1 MMQYITLGIVVFAAG
16 FVLLAL
22 AVFLRYR
29 ELWQR
34 AQMAHCKQPFVRLI
48 LLHHQGVPVRVLL
61 DSYIRTRHAKI
72 DVPFERYLTLYRSGG
87 NPTRVS
93 MALVTARA
101 AHLDLDFDTLADIE
115 LHKQDAFE
123 HVQSVMAQG
132 KMGHKMK
139 VPQRY
144 VYE

>member
-1 MMQYITLGIVVFAAG
+1 MMPYVKLGIVVLAAG
-16 FVLLAL
+16 AVLLAL
-22 AVFLRYR
+22 AIFLRYR

-34 AQMAHCKQPFVRLI
+34 AQIVHCNQSFLRLI
-48 LLHHQGVPVRVLL
+48 RLHHQGVPVRVLL

-72 DVPFERYLTLYRSGG
+72 DVPFERYLALYRSGG

-101 AHLDLDFDTLADIE
+101 ANLEFDFDTLADIE

-123 HVQSVMAQG
+123 HVQSVMAEG
-132 KMGHKMK
+132 KETHKMK
-139 VPQRY
+139 IPQRY
-144 VYE
+144 AY